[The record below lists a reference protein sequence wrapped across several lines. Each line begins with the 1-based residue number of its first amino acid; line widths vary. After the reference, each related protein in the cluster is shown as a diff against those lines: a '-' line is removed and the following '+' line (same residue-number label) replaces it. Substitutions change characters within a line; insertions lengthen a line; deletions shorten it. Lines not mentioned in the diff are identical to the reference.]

1 MITLVGLIAAVLYIG
16 ATATYFLTI
25 NTPNKRLTHTAMLLS
40 GVAVLLH
47 TYSLYAHIETEMG
60 QNLNFFNMLSM
71 AMWLAVIVL
80 WANQFKQNN
89 QALLLISLPA
99 TACIIAGELIIKP
112 SPVIVAQ
119 VSLTLLV
126 HIFASLIAYS
136 LLALACVQAI
146 ILWVLDRKLRRDP
159 GHLSPL
165 FPPLQ
170 AVETYLFQLLW
181 LGFICLSISIGIALT
196 GLSDYFSSMALHK
209 PILTGLSWIVFAV
222 LLFGRYILGW
232 RGKLAVKYTLAG
244 FSLLMFGYFG
254 TKFVL
259 EFLLG

>member
-1 MITLVGLIAAVLYIG
+1 MITSAGFIAAMLYIG
-16 ATATYFLTI
+16 ATASYYLTI
-25 NTPNKRLTHTAMLLS
+25 SSPNKRLTYLAMLLS
-40 GVAVLLH
+40 GIALFLH
-47 TYSLYAHIETEMG
+47 TFSLYTHIETELG

-80 WANQFKQNN
+80 WSNQFKQNN
-89 QALLLISLPA
+89 QALLLIALPT
-99 TACIIAGELIIKP
+99 TAVIIVGELLVSP
-112 SPVIVAQ
+112 HPVIISK

-136 LLALACVQAI
+136 LLALACVQAVF
-146 ILWVLDRKLRRDP
+146 LWMLDRKLRHDP

-165 FPPLQ
+165 YPPLQ
-170 AVETYLFQLLW
+170 SVETYLFQLLW
-181 LGFICLSISIGIALT
+181 LGFICLSISIGIALM
-196 GLSDYFSSMALHK
+196 GLSNYLNSMPLHK
-209 PILTGLSWIVFAV
+209 PVLTGLSWLVFSV

-259 EFLLG
+259 EFLLS

>member
-1 MITLVGLIAAVLYIG
+1 MITIVGLIAAVLYLG
-16 ATATYFLTI
+16 ATATYYLAI
-25 NTPNKRLTHTAMLLS
+25 NSPNKRLTHSAMLLS
-40 GVAVLLH
+40 GIAVLLH
-47 TYSLYAHIETEMG
+47 TYNLYALIETDMG

-80 WANQFKQNN
+80 WSNQFKQNN
-89 QALLLISLPA
+89 QALLLIALPT
-99 TACIIAGELIIKP
+99 TALIIFAELMVKP
-112 SPVIVAQ
+112 HPVIVSQ

-126 HIFASLIAYS
+126 HIFSSLIAYS
-136 LLALACVQAI
+136 LLALACVQAVF
-146 ILWVLDRKLRRDP
+146 LWMLDRKLRHDP

-170 AVETYLFQLLW
+170 SVETYLFQLLW
-181 LGFICLSISIGIALT
+181 LGFVCLSISIGIALM
-196 GLSDYFSSMALHK
+196 GLSDYLSTMALHK
-209 PILTGLSWIVFAV
+209 PVLTGLSWLVFAV